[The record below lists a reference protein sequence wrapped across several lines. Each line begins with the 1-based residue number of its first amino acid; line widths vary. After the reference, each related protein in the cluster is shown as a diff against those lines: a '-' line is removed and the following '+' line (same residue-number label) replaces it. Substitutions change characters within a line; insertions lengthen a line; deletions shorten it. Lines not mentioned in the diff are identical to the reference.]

1 MKWFLKCLRKYAV
14 FTGRA
19 RRKEY
24 WMFILFSMLGG
35 FAMWCLWSLISGA
48 SDATLDLVAS
58 FYQLFLSVPGLAVGV
73 RRMHDTDRSG
83 WFILVPFYNV
93 YLAVVAMVPW
103 VTTGSVL
110 ILRTGAN
117 SLILTQP
124 RQYFRGLKTV
134 MLWLSNSLCHILNRH
149 I

>member
-1 MKWFLKCLRKYAV
+1 MKWFLKCLQKYAV

-35 FAMWCLWSLISGA
+35 FAMGLVVVISGA

-58 FYQLFLSVPGLAVGV
+58 FYQLFLFVPGLAVGV

-83 WFILVPFYNV
+83 WFILVPFYNF
-93 YLAVVAMVPW
+93 YLGCCDGTVGDNRFGADPKDRGQSV
-103 VTTGSVL
+103 GSQESGSTYGDDV
-110 ILRTGAN
+110 
-117 SLILTQP
+117 
-124 RQYFRGLKTV
+124 
-134 MLWLSNSLCHILNRH
+134 
-149 I
+149 